1 MDGTGSQ
8 ILQAILIVVLIVFLY
23 SVVRYISAVLIVMYQ
38 NVNKDGM
45 SVGGHWIQ
53 QGEYKVL
60 SVLEL
65 LRMSCGEEIDVNENI
80 SRLNAIVS
88 KAADIRKSQSS

>member
-53 QGEYKVL
+53 QGEYSHTGATLPTYDL
-60 SVLEL
+60 S
-65 LRMSCGEEIDVNENI
+65 GYY
-80 SRLNAIVS
+80 
-88 KAADIRKSQSS
+88 QSVPTPPDA